1 MPRMYS
7 PQFRQQCVDAVLTL
21 GKKRAD
27 VATEYEIAKSTLD
40 RWIAQETGTL
50 GTGSGSHRK
59 AGDPDS
65 DDPQEMAKIIAELRK
80 ENEFLKKQQPCLPRR
95 SNRRQIRSNL
105 PLRRRRPPQPHLHRD
120 YDVQSFTSLSLR
132 LLRLASTP

>member
-65 DDPQEMAKIIAELRK
+65 DYPQEMAKVIAELRK

-105 PLRRRRPPQPHLHRD
+105 PLRRRRPPTPQVHGDH
-120 YDVQSFTSLSLR
+120 DVPGVGGIPVR
-132 LLRLASTP
+132 LLRLAGTP

>member
-1 MPRMYS
+1 MILLDVETLTIWKDSFMPRMYS

-27 VATEYEIAKSTLD
+27 VVAEYEIAKSTLD

-80 ENEFLKKQQPCLPRR
+80 ENEFLKKAAA
-95 SNRRQIRSNL
+95 
-105 PLRRRRPPQPHLHRD
+105 
-120 YDVQSFTSLSLR
+120 
-132 LLRLASTP
+132 LLAKEIEPKTNSK